1 MLFRRIMALASV
13 CLICSNASAELT
25 LEKYREGMSSNRDIR
40 GMAIAYVA
48 GVGAAYTWANSELER
63 ERQPLLFCQP
73 RTLALNSDVLLRLL
87 DREIQNDLY
96 KPQYSV
102 EMALLFA
109 LKRNYPCQ

>member
-1 MLFRRIMALASV
+1 MLFRHILALTSV
-13 CLICSNASAELT
+13 CLTCSNASAELT

-87 DREIQNDLY
+87 DKEIQNELY